1 MNQNLQDRLV
11 GSLVGL
17 AVGDAVGTTVEFRP
31 RGSFPT
37 VTDMTGGGPFRL
49 PVGAWT
55 DDTSMALCLAESLIA
70 NQQLDKKD
78 LLNRFCNW
86 YKYGNNSSTGHCFD
100 IGNTTASALE
110 EFLHSGATTNN
121 PEDFYAGN
129 GSIMRLSPAAIA
141 NYNNID
147 QAVRVAKTQSETTHA
162 NIKAVCSSELLAE
175 MLVRAF
181 TATNKQQVVDIE
193 CRLHWP
199 DSVCDIVASGVVRKQ
214 EHEIQSTGYVIHTL
228 EAAVWAFLNTDSF
241 EAAVLKAVN
250 LGGDADTIGA
260 VVGQIAGA
268 YYGEYSIPTQWLT
281 KLHDYKRIRQIA
293 INLTN

>member
-1 MNQNLQDRLV
+1 MNQNLQDRLI

-31 RGSFPT
+31 RGSFPI

-55 DDTSMALCLAESLIA
+55 DDTSMALCLADSLIK
-70 NQQLDKKD
+70 NKNLDKAD
-78 LLNRFCNW
+78 LLLRFSNW
-86 YKYGNNSSTGHCFD
+86 YIKGENSSTGRCFD
-100 IGNTTASALE
+100 IGNTTVTAIE
-110 EFLHSGATTNN
+110 EFILSGSLTNN

-141 NYNNID
+141 NYND
-147 QAVRVAKTQSETTHA
+147 VRQAVKIAKLQSETTHA

-181 TATNKQQVVDIE
+181 TATDKQQVVDIE
-193 CRLHWP
+193 CQLHWP
-199 DSVCDIVASGVVRKQ
+199 DSVCDVVASGVVRKQ

-228 EAAVWAFLNTDSF
+228 EAAIWAFLNTDSF

-268 YYGEYSIPTQWLT
+268 YYGESNIPTQWLN

>member
-1 MNQNLQDRLV
+1 MDTQLQDRLI

-17 AVGDAVGTTVEFRP
+17 AVGDAVGTTVEFMS

-70 NQQLDKKD
+70 NKQLDKKD

-86 YKYGNNSSTGHCFD
+86 YKNGHNSSTGRCFD

-129 GSIMRLSPAAIA
+129 GSIMRLAPVAIA
-141 NYNNID
+141 NYD
-147 QAVRVAKTQSETTHA
+147 DVQRASRVAKDQSETTHA

-181 TATNKQQVVDIE
+181 TATSKDQVVDIE
-193 CRLHWP
+193 CQLNWP
-199 DSVCDIVASGVVRKQ
+199 DTVCDIVASGVVRKH
-214 EHEIQSTGYVIHTL
+214 EHEIKSTGYVIHTL
-228 EAAVWAFLNTDSF
+228 EAAMWAFLNTDNF
-241 EAAVLKAVN
+241 EDAVLKAVN

-268 YYGEYSIPTQWLT
+268 YYGESSIPTQWLN
-281 KLHDYKRIRQIA
+281 KLYDYKRIRQIA
-293 INLTN
+293 IDLTN